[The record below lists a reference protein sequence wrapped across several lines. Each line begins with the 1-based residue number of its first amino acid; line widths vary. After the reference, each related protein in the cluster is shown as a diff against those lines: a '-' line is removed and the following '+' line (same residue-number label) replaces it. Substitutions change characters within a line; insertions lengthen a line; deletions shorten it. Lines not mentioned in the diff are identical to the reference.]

1 MQKNMIFSGMNSAL
15 TEEKNLKMKRNV
27 DSYENNFNF
36 GKYNTLLEIKKE
48 LNEEKKNNDNDYINK
63 QNNLFKYN
71 SYIGFQNNELFHK
84 NLNIELE
91 KNKNKIIKENNI
103 NNNNNSIKNYEDI
116 LNKINN
122 FSNNTFIDEIENL
135 KNKISQ
141 YETTLEN
148 TKNQYQKQINFYV
161 EQLSNYN
168 TLISII
174 SNFFKRISNK
184 FIQNINLNIPNNQ
197 IENNNLL
204 NPKEIEEKF
213 NKIEQY
219 IAELNSELNENKNK
233 NKNNLVL
240 LNKENK
246 LTFDKNIDL
255 DKNEID
261 KFILYNSNTNNI
273 NDSFHNTNMN
283 NDLFSE
289 EKEFIFK
296 NEILAKKVRSKSG
309 TKPKI
314 NLNKKLS
321 ENKKNLF
328 KNKNVKN
335 EKKLAKRNNSY
346 RDKEIKNNN
355 IDIIQNNKKTK
366 KKPKTFNNIPVKL
379 NKKSKSKTDIKK
391 VKSINLK

>member
-1 MQKNMIFSGMNSAL
+1 MNNAL
-15 TEEKNLKMKRNV
+15 TEEKNLKMKRNI
-27 DSYENNFNF
+27 DSNEDDFNF

-48 LNEEKKNNDNDYINK
+48 LNEEKKNNDNDFINK
-63 QNNLFKYN
+63 QKNLFKYN

-91 KNKNKIIKENNI
+91 KNKNRIIKENNI
-103 NNNNNSIKNYEDI
+103 NNNNTTIKNNEDI

-141 YETTLEN
+141 YEMTLEN
-148 TKNQYQKQINFYV
+148 TKNQYQKQINFYI

-174 SNFFKRISNK
+174 LNFFKRISSK
-184 FIQNINLNIPNNQ
+184 YIPNINLNIPNNQ

-204 NPKEIEEKF
+204 NPKDIEENL

-219 IAELNSELNENKNK
+219 ITELNSELNENKNK

-255 DKNEID
+255 DKNEMD
-261 KFILYNSNTNNI
+261 KFIIFNSNTNNI
-273 NDSFHNTNMN
+273 NDSFHNTNIN
-283 NDLFSE
+283 NNIFSE
-289 EKEFIFK
+289 EKDFIFK
-296 NEILAKKVRSKSG
+296 NEIIAKKVRSKSG

-314 NLNKKLS
+314 NLNKTLND
-321 ENKKNLF
+321 NKKNLF
-328 KNKNVKN
+328 KNKNAKN
-335 EKKLAKRNNSY
+335 DKKLVKRNNSY

-355 IDIIQNNKKTK
+355 INIIQNNKKNK
-366 KKPKTFNNIPVKL
+366 KKPKTFSNIPVKI